1 MILSL
6 FISGIETTL
15 MTIETTHAIVM
26 RLGMIADGEAE
37 PLRETELTVR
47 EKLEAFGPDKL
58 ADVSNAV
65 ILGNFRAAIRANE
78 ICLRR
83 LPLLSG

>member
-15 MTIETTHAIVM
+15 MTIETTNAIAM

-37 PLRETELTVR
+37 PLREPELTVR

-65 ILGNFRAAIRANE
+65 ILGNFRAVMRANE

-83 LPLLSG
+83 FAIDR